1 MLATLH
7 NVWFYLDIMRRI
19 RQSILLG
26 NFPELLRATPQSGSS
41 YFKLRFEPFAA
52 SHSGIIHDNWA
63 NMLVPAFL
71 PAPSGSPGGNF
82 LSGILPIVLMF
93 GIAYFL
99 IFLPVQRQR
108 KQQKEMLK
116 GLQNGQTVLT
126 SGGIVGTIIAVN
138 SDDTLIL
145 RVKPDNLKLQVS
157 RSSVTSLVTGEGQSA
172 KK

>member
-1 MLATLH
+1 MLYPALLLLQSATS
-7 NVWFYLDIMRRI
+7 N
-19 RQSILLG
+19 
-26 NFPELLRATPQSGSS
+26 T
-41 YFKLRFEPFAA
+41 
-52 SHSGIIHDNWA
+52 
-63 NMLVPAFL
+63 
-71 PAPSGSPGGNF
+71 F

-108 KQQKEMLK
+108 KQQQTMLK

-126 SGGIVGTIIAVN
+126 SGGIIGTIVAVN

-145 RVKPDNLKLQVS
+145 RIKPDNLKIQVS
-157 RSSVTSLVTGEGQSA
+157 RSSVTSLVTGEEQAA